1 MSLLWQR
8 LFWIGILMAALMIL
22 GVGGWAAR
30 APISGVIIVP
40 GIVPGIVAGIVAVR
54 GKPQTVQHP
63 VGGIVVEILVENGD
77 AVAEGAT
84 LTRLD
89 DASISANLIIYRGRL
104 REALAREARLT
115 AELREDAAIAAGDL
129 RDVSPDPGDLG
140 ATLQAQSGLLTARR
154 NLRLRQS
161 ERLTE
166 KIAQFGNQIAG
177 VEGLIGAK
185 NRQFALVAE
194 DVAVSVTLVSQGLAP
209 RTRLNALSRQEA
221 DLQGQL
227 ARHSSEIARL
237 RDAIGEARIQALQ
250 IGREH
255 QEQALGDRR
264 AAEIEIDELVRQIQ
278 ATQPQL
284 DRVEVRA
291 PSEGIIHEMTITTL
305 GGVVP
310 PGAPILQISPVN
322 RGVEVEPSVP
332 TGDVEQTYPGQSARV
347 RFPVFNQRKTPEI
360 GARCRRSPPR
370 P

>member
-1 MSLLWQR
+1 
-8 LFWIGILMAALMIL
+8 MAAVMIL

-40 GIVPGIVAGIVAVR
+40 GIVTVR

-63 VGGIVVEILVENGD
+63 DGGIVVEILVVNGD

-129 RDVSPDPGDLG
+129 RDVSPYPGDLG
-140 ATLQAQSGLLTARR
+140 AMLQAQSGLLTARR

-194 DVAVSVTLVSQGLAP
+194 EVAVSVTLVSQGLAP

-237 RDAIGEARIQALQ
+237 RDAISEARIQALQ

-291 PSEGIIHEMTITTL
+291 TCEGIIHEMTITIL

-310 PGAPILQISPVN
+310 PGAPILQITPVN

-332 TGDVEQTYPGQSARV
+332 TCDVEQTYPGQSARV
-347 RFPVFNQRKTPEI
+347 RFPAFNQRTTPEI